1 MNKFRP
7 SGSAFT
13 LEHPIVL
20 SRRAARIFGLDVAVV
35 AQQFVYWT
43 LDQRCSLAGKVDA
56 DGLKW
61 VYFSGEQLAQEFDWI
76 SKSTVKRIISLLED
90 CGFLISRQTDCY
102 SPKEYRVSQGIFMAV
117 EAGKFDRL
125 DHETRKLIP
134 STLDQNEPT
143 GPLVQNELTTLV
155 QIEPTTLTQN
165 ESATNTYHS
174 SPNSLPN
181 THAAGSAKPRVG
193 RPRNPLM
200 DALAAVECEDLTK
213 FNKAEWAKIAKAKQL
228 LVESNPAATPD
239 DVKRLRLAYIKMFPN
254 SAVTAMAIAS
264 NYAKLWASLP
274 KPPPPQ
280 PQREENEWTDYRIKP
295 SGEEMAA
302 RFKSLSEGIEQEQ
315 WP

>member
-1 MNKFRP
+1 MVEP
-7 SGSAFT
+7 
-13 LEHPIVL
+13 PIVL
-20 SRRAARIFGLDVAVV
+20 SRKVARIFGLDIAAV

-43 LDQRCSLAGKVDA
+43 LNPKCSLSGKVDE
-56 DGLKW
+56 DGSKW
-61 VYFSGEQLAQEFDWI
+61 VHFTTDQLADEFDWV
-76 SKSTVKRIISLLED
+76 SRSTIKRIVGVLEG
-90 CGFLISRQTDCY
+90 CGFLLSRQPDKY
-102 SPKEYRVSQGIFMAV
+102 AAKEYRVSQGIL
-117 EAGKFDRL
+117 EAIETGKLDRL
-125 DHETRKLIP
+125 DESTGRLIAP
-134 STLDQNEPT
+134 PLDQNEPLLSMDQIE
-143 GPLVQNELTTLV
+143 PCVVDQIEPRAMD
-155 QIEPTTLTQN
+155 QIEPTPYN
-165 ESATNTYHS
+165 SI
-174 SPNSLPN
+174 PKSLPKPL
-181 THAAGSAKPRVG
+181 ASGSAKPRVG